1 MALQSTSLAPVVG
14 AAVENVQFLPGA
26 QNLPRKIVVIGNYDE
41 TTFTGVV
48 EDVPQ
53 RALSPESV
61 GATTGFG
68 FMLHR
73 LVQKVFSGSQ
83 GVECWIIPQPENG
96 SAVKADG
103 SINMTGAATAAG
115 NIYLYIAGDRIVVP
129 VAKTDTDTAQAAAI
143 VAAVTADKE
152 LPVTAAVDGVD
163 DTQANFTAKNGGIWG
178 NDIDIS
184 LNLGFEEELP
194 AGTAAVIVDMAS
206 GTTVGDIQDALDGM
220 GTGDEANLEHFTEVV
235 HGYGQDTGTL
245 DALSTYN
252 GTGNL
257 FEGLYSKTVSRPFR
271 SLVGDTEDTGT
282 PLTDLIALSDG
293 RKLDRT
299 NGVLGVPG
307 VPSHP
312 TELAAL
318 ALGIMAR
325 INNDRAAESYIGQ
338 VLPGVIPPANSQ
350 WNADYDNRDLAVKAG
365 VSPTT
370 VEGNVVKLSS
380 VLTFYHPDSVPITSN
395 GYRSQ
400 RNISILQN
408 IMWNIR
414 RNFEQEKWQGIS
426 IVADVTKVSNS
437 LDRKKTRDISAV
449 IDDLLAL
456 TRAFEG
462 KAWIF
467 SADFTIEKIQAG
479 GLVTIRPG
487 GTGFDS
493 VLPILLSGEAGIL
506 DTKVEFDTALDI
518 VLST

>member
-1 MALQSTSLAPVVG
+1 MALQSNSLAPVVG

-41 TTFTGVV
+41 ATFTTVV

-53 RALSPESV
+53 RVLSPEDV
-61 GATTGFG
+61 GARMGFG

-73 LVQKVFSGSQ
+73 LVKKVFAGSQ
-83 GVECWIIPQPENG
+83 GVECWVIPQPENVA
-96 SAVKADG
+96 AVVADG
-103 SINMTGAATAAG
+103 KITITGTATAAG
-115 NIYLYIAGDRIVVP
+115 NLVVYVAGERVNVP
-129 VAKTDTDTAQAAAI
+129 VAKGDVGNVIAPLL

-152 LPVTAAVDGVD
+152 LPISAVVDGVI
-163 DTQANFTAKNGGIWG
+163 DTQVNTTAKTKGVWG
-178 NDIDIS
+178 NDIDLAI
-184 LNLGFEEELP
+184 NLGFEEELP
-194 AGTAAVIVDMAS
+194 PGISVVIVGMAN
-206 GTTVGDIQDALDGM
+206 GTTLGDIQDALDGM
-220 GTGDEANLEHFTEVV
+220 GTGDDANREHFTEVV
-235 HGYGQDTGTL
+235 HGYGQDTTTL

-252 GTGNL
+252 GIGND
-257 FEGLYSKTVSRPFR
+257 FVGLYSKTISRPFR
-271 SLVGDTEDTGT
+271 SLVGDVEDTGT
-282 PLTDLIALSDG
+282 PLTDLISLADG

-307 VPSHP
+307 VPNHP
-312 TELAAL
+312 AELAAL
-318 ALGIMAR
+318 TLGIMAR
-325 INNDRAAESYIGQ
+325 INNERAAESYIGQ
-338 VLPGVIPPANSQ
+338 VLPGVIPSAVSQ
-350 WNADYDNRDLAVKAG
+350 WNSDYDNRDLAVKAG

-370 VEGNVVKLSS
+370 VEGNLVKLSS

-408 IMWNIR
+408 ILWNIR
-414 RNFEQEKWQGIS
+414 RNFEQEKWQGIT

-437 LDRKKTRDISAV
+437 VDRKKTRDISAV

-467 SADFTIEKIQAG
+467 SADFTIKKLQAG

-487 GTGFDS
+487 GTGFNS
-493 VLPILLSGEAGIL
+493 VLPVLLSGEAGIL
-506 DTKVEFDTALDI
+506 DNVVEFDTALDI